1 MFGRILSAWGNDGQK
16 EICLNPVLK
25 GEALG
30 AVGFCED
37 TMNVENEPLKTKGI
51 TDGRE
56 DLENF
61 NTRLIEGTHTDM
73 KVYCARN
80 KITIQNF
87 VYEAIVDRLKK

>member
-1 MFGRILSAWGNDGQK
+1 MAREASLTKRLEGMGK
-16 EICLNPVLK
+16 EK
-25 GEALG
+25 EKAKKKT
-30 AVGFCED
+30 FK
-37 TMNVENEPLKTKGI
+37 PLRAKGI

-87 VYEAIVDRLKK
+87 VNEAIIDRLKK